1 MTSEYIKQ
9 VDACVDQFNSIV
21 KKLVIRIADSNSDDH
36 EVYRLRQRF
45 FLAMSFDELLAV
57 KKIGPT
63 LWNHREQIKER
74 NVAHFMNYQYD
85 GFILKTENKEL
96 INYIVEVI
104 KKDYLRLNKEE
115 QDDMYE
121 SIKQLLIVYTKYLKL
136 QKQ

>member
-1 MTSEYIKQ
+1 MSAEYIKQ
-9 VDACVDQFNSIV
+9 VDACVDQFNLIV
-21 KKLVIRIADSNSDDH
+21 KKMVIRIAESNSDDH

-74 NVAHFMNYQYD
+74 NVDHFMNYQYD

-104 KKDYLRLNKEE
+104 KQDYMKLNKEE

-121 SIKQLLIVYTKYLKL
+121 NIKQLLIIYTKYLKL